1 MIALWM
7 TYATVV
13 GGILAAGAALVER
26 ATSGGLR
33 QRRWIPILALALS
46 VAVPVWTVVTPRP
59 VIAAATPNAVNA
71 VRDKAPSTMSL
82 AKVSTGIAELIA
94 RADSRSLRRFDTSL
108 AIAWVC
114 AAVLAVAG
122 YGVATVSLV
131 RRRRTW
137 RRAEV
142 EGEPVL
148 LAPMTGPAV
157 IGTLRP
163 QIVVPEWSL
172 TLSAEQRALMI
183 EHERQHVRAKDPLVL
198 HAAAMVALLMPW
210 NMAAWWLNR
219 RLRLAI
225 ELDCDARV
233 LARGH
238 DPRAYGTLL
247 VDVCARRSSG
257 SPFLAPALFERTSSL
272 ATRILSM
279 YPQRPR
285 FPRARLALGAAIAI
299 AVTLLACE
307 APSPEALAPDG
318 KDVKMKRLFGEMTT
332 AKQNLRAEQT
342 AADVRE
348 MVTQYFPAI
357 ARGEGGPSILYLV
370 RSSDGKIVLTQSQEA
385 ALARTP
391 ATGGENTVRFR
402 TRVPGSVVPAEPTRT
417 TGFALRPSRAPTT
430 ARNTEAGGSL
440 NEVRFKTRRPGSE
453 MLLPSGVGA
462 LLPGDIATVDIAK
475 HAAGAVAPNAVSVIT
490 IILKPGAKVPPMAQA
505 R

>member
-26 ATSGGLR
+26 ATRGGLH

-46 VAVPVWTVVTPRP
+46 VAVPVWSALTPRP
-59 VIAAATPNAVNA
+59 VIDAAASNAANA
-71 VRDKAPSTMSL
+71 VRDKAPPTTSL
-82 AKVSTGIAELIA
+82 ARVSTGIAELIA
-94 RADSRSLRRFDTSL
+94 RAESRALRQFDTTL

-114 AAVLAVAG
+114 AAVLAVAS
-122 YGVATVSLV
+122 YVAATVSLV

-137 RRAEV
+137 RSTEV

-219 RLRLAI
+219 RLRLAV

-247 VDVCARRSSG
+247 VDVCERRSSG

-279 YPQRPR
+279 HPQRPR
-285 FPRARLALGAAIAI
+285 FPRARLAIGAATAI
-299 AVTLLACE
+299 AVTVLACE

-318 KDVKMKRLFGEMTT
+318 KDVKAKRLFGEMTT
-332 AKQNLRAEQT
+332 LATQNLRAEQT
-342 AADVRE
+342 AAEVHGI
-348 MVTQYFPAI
+348 VTQYFPSI

-370 RSSDGKIVLTQSQEA
+370 RSSDGKIVLTQSQGA
-385 ALARTP
+385 ALARTLP
-391 ATGGENTVRFR
+391 PGGEDTVGFR
-402 TRVPGSVVPAEPTRT
+402 TRAPGSGETVKPTRT
-417 TGFALRPSRAPTT
+417 IGFAIRPARAPT
-430 ARNTEAGGSL
+430 AAQDAQAGGSP
-440 NEVRFKTRRPGSE
+440 NEVRFKTRRPGSA
-453 MLLPSGVGA
+453 LLPSGVGA
-462 LLPGDIATVDIAK
+462 LLPDDIATVDITK
-475 HAAGAVAPNAVSVIT
+475 HAAGAVAPNAISVIT
-490 IILKPGAKVPPMAQA
+490 IVLKPGARVPTMTQA

>member
-13 GGILAAGAALVER
+13 GGILAAGASLVER
-26 ATSGGLR
+26 ATSGGLA

-46 VAVPVWTVVTPRP
+46 VAVPVWTVLAPPP
-59 VIAAATPNAVNA
+59 VAAAAAPNAAAA
-71 VRDKAPSTMSL
+71 VRGKAPPTMSL

-94 RADSRSLRRFDTSL
+94 RADTRVLGRFDTSL
-108 AIAWVC
+108 AIAWGC
-114 AAVLAVAG
+114 AALLAVAS

-137 RRAEV
+137 RRTEV
-142 EGEPVL
+142 EGESVL

-172 TLSAEQRALMI
+172 TLSTEQRALMI

-219 RLRLAI
+219 RLRLAV

-238 DPRAYGTLL
+238 DARAYGTLL
-247 VDVCARRSSG
+247 VDVCERRSSV

-279 YPQRPR
+279 HPQRPR
-285 FPRARLALGAAIAI
+285 FPRARLALGA
-299 AVTLLACE
+299 
-307 APSPEALAPDG
+307 
-318 KDVKMKRLFGEMTT
+318 
-332 AKQNLRAEQT
+332 
-342 AADVRE
+342 
-348 MVTQYFPAI
+348 
-357 ARGEGGPSILYLV
+357 
-370 RSSDGKIVLTQSQEA
+370 
-385 ALARTP
+385 
-391 ATGGENTVRFR
+391 
-402 TRVPGSVVPAEPTRT
+402 
-417 TGFALRPSRAPTT
+417 
-430 ARNTEAGGSL
+430 
-440 NEVRFKTRRPGSE
+440 
-453 MLLPSGVGA
+453 GA
-462 LLPGDIATVDIAK
+462 L
-475 HAAGAVAPNAVSVIT
+475 SE
-490 IILKPGAKVPPMAQA
+490 
-505 R
+505 